1 MALFKKV
8 YKKNDKDFSKR
19 VNEVAKRFKGKGGG
33 PDSETAIN
41 AFKQDLGDGYVTFY
55 SDNSDITNLLT
66 RSKGF
71 VLEITDFGENVIIKL
86 DRKGFRSCFH
96 AFKISKQGEN

>member
-1 MALFKKV
+1 MTRSKKV
-8 YKKNDKDFSKR
+8 YKKGDADFIKR

-33 PDSETAIN
+33 PESETAIN
-41 AFKQDLGDGYVTFY
+41 AFKQDMGDGYVSFY

-66 RSKGF
+66 RSKGY
-71 VLEITDFGENVIIKL
+71 VLEITDFGENVLIKL

-96 AFKISKQGEN
+96 AFKISK

>member
-8 YKKNDKDFSKR
+8 YKKNDKDFSKKI
-19 VNEVAKRFKGKGGG
+19 NEVAKRFKGKGGG

-41 AFKQDLGDGYVTFY
+41 AFKQDIGEGYVTFY

-66 RSKGF
+66 RSKGY
-71 VLEITDFGENVIIKL
+71 VLEIADYGENVIIKL

-96 AFKISKQGEN
+96 AFKISK